1 MVTVAIIATLD
12 TKGAEFAFLKGE
24 IERRGCKTLVF
35 DVGVLG
41 APDFPPDVSADEI
54 CIEGGFT
61 LAALRAGGDRGEA
74 LDAMARALPIVVR
87 RYFDAGRF
95 DGIISM
101 GGGGGTALGTS
112 AMRAL
117 PIGVPKV
124 MVSTIASGDVGP
136 YVGSSDII
144 MMPSVVDVAGVN
156 RISRLILAN
165 AAASISG
172 MVKGLEDAPSQ
183 AKERRLVAASMFGN
197 TTRAVNHARSLMEA
211 QGYEVLVFHAT
222 GTGGRAMERLIEEG
236 YFAGVLDLTTTEW
249 ADEVCGG
256 VLSAGATRLEAAVRA
271 GTPQVVA
278 PGCIDMCN
286 FWAPATVPPRYGRR
300 KFHHWHPNVT
310 LMRTS
315 PEENARMGTIFA
327 EKLSA
332 ARGPTAV
339 LVPMGGFSE
348 LDAPSKPFWQPEADQ
363 AFVDAL
369 RAGLR
374 PDIPVVLLDHNIND
388 PEFSTAAANMLL
400 DMIKEE

>member
-1 MVTVAIIATLD
+1 MVTVAIVATLD
-12 TKGAEFAFLKGE
+12 TKGAEFAFLKAE
-24 IERRGCKTLVF
+24 IEQRGCKTLVF

-41 APDFPPDVSADEI
+41 APAFPPDVSADEI
-54 CIEGGFT
+54 CIEGGVT

-95 DGIISM
+95 DGVISM

-112 AMRAL
+112 AMRVL

-136 YVGSSDII
+136 YVGSSDIV

-156 RISRLILAN
+156 RISRLIFAN
-165 AAASISG
+165 AAASICG
-172 MVKGLEDAPSQ
+172 MVKGLKDAPRPAEQ
-183 AKERRLVAASMFGN
+183 RRLVAASMFGN
-197 TTRAVNHARSLMEA
+197 TTRAVNQARSLMEA
-211 QGYEVLVFHAT
+211 QGYEALVFHAT
-222 GTGGRAMERLIEEG
+222 GAGGRTMERLIEEG
-236 YFAGVLDLTTTEW
+236 YFAGILDLTTTEW
-249 ADEVCGG
+249 ADQVCGG

-286 FWAPATVPPRYGRR
+286 FWAPATVPPRYDGR

-348 LDAPSKPFWQPEADQ
+348 LDAPGKPFWQPEADQ

-369 RAGLR
+369 RADLR
-374 PDIPVVLLDHNIND
+374 PDIPVVLMDHNIND

-400 DMIKEE
+400 DMI